1 MTKSSFDIMLDVS
14 LKHVG
19 KLAEREARL
28 AKAIYDLLG
37 GDDPEDAAA
46 LLEEYGYTDPECGEW
61 IYGDDE

>member
-1 MTKSSFDIMLDVS
+1 MTEDSFNRMLDIS

-19 KLAEREARL
+19 NIGNRADRL
-28 AKAIYDLLG
+28 AKAIYGLLE

-46 LLEEYGYTDPECGEW
+46 LLDEYGYTDENGEW